1 MQIKSY
7 NSHMGA
13 KGWDYSH
20 FNLQPNTW
28 YPVIQRG
35 GRPNCCEI
43 SVCHSSEPHGF
54 QSWGWD
60 GAEKLVVYSV
70 EEIETENKKHRVLL
84 KRLFEHAKK
93 SACELAEELNKE
105 TKRASQT

>member
-7 NSHMGA
+7 EFRSGP

-28 YPVIQRG
+28 YPVIQRF
-35 GRPNCCEI
+35 GRYDCCEI

-54 QSWGWD
+54 SSWGWE
-60 GAEKLVVYSV
+60 GAEKLTVYVVEHV
-70 EEIETENKKHRVLL
+70 DPENKKHRALL
-84 KRLFEHAKK
+84 KRLFEFAKK

-105 TKRASQT
+105 TNRA